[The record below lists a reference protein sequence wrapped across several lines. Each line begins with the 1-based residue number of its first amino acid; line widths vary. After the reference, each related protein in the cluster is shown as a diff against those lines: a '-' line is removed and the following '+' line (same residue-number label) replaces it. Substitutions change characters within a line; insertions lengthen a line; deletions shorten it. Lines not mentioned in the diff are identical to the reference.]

1 MNSGLKK
8 KLLVLWV
15 KFRCLFILNSLARK
29 EFRRKYFPFGW
40 KERKIFDH
48 YGERKIHD
56 KSDRPALILEKLSEN
71 KPCLVARMG
80 SGELGILEHYIR
92 NPNIR
97 HFPKG
102 PARGISVCCG
112 FFPNDDAHL
121 LEFCKVYSE
130 ALKQVDIMG
139 VWFNNYEREAV
150 DKYCPKA
157 ELCTLESMDFVH
169 GAEGF
174 WGKYL
179 KGKKVLVIHPFEESI
194 RSQYA
199 RREKLFPGNSDIL
212 PEFEL
217 KTIKAVQS
225 LADNKDTLPFKTW
238 FEALKSMTDQIDK
251 TDFDIAIIG
260 AGAYGLPLGAHCKRI
275 GKQAIHLGG
284 ATQLLFGI
292 MGRRWEN
299 YNSFTDKYVNE
310 YWIRPSESERPK
322 GAEKVEGACYF

>member
-1 MNSGLKK
+1 MYVVVEINGQQFKAEQGK
-8 KLLVLWV
+8 KLFVQHIQNAENGAVVEFDKVLLVDNEGEV
-15 KFRCLFILNSLARK
+15 KVGA
-29 EFRRKYFPFGW
+29 P
-40 KERKIFDH
+40 
-48 YGERKIHD
+48 
-56 KSDRPALILEKLSEN
+56 
-71 KPCLVARMG
+71 LVEGA
-80 SGELGILEHYIR
+80 
-92 NPNIR
+92 
-97 HFPKG
+97 KV
-102 PARGISVCCG
+102 VCEVVS
-112 FFPNDDAHL
+112 HL
-121 LEFCKVYSE
+121 V
-130 ALKQVDIMG
+130 
-139 VWFNNYEREAV
+139 
-150 DKYCPKA
+150 
-157 ELCTLESMDFVH
+157 
-169 GAEGF
+169 
-174 WGKYL
+174 